1 MPSYKDNI
9 YSPRTFLGTLAR
21 YGSLILQLTR
31 REIAIAYKGS
41 LFGVL
46 WSLVTPLLLLS
57 VYTFIFSQVF
67 KMRWGSG
74 AGSHLDTALNL
85 FAGVILH
92 QCLSECLSEAPGL
105 VAKNVNYVKKVV
117 FPLDTLSYVSIFK
130 NFFHCFLALL
140 VLLIFVCAARGLP
153 PLTSVMLP
161 LVLLPFMLFVLGI
174 SWLLSALSV
183 YIRDIDQFIGTL
195 TTVLAFMTPIFYP
208 LSAVPERFQ
217 VIIQLNPLTPA
228 VLGVR
233 RLLLDGMPPEWNVI
247 AIYWAAGFAMAMFGH
262 MTFRK
267 LQGGFADVL

>member
-1 MPSYKDNI
+1 MESHKDNANP
-9 YSPRTFLGTLAR
+9 PRTFLGTLAR
-21 YGSLILQLTR
+21 HGSLILQLTK
-31 REIAIAYKGS
+31 REIVIAYKGS

-57 VYTFIFSQVF
+57 VYTFIFSQIF
-67 KMRWGSG
+67 KMRWG
-74 AGSHLDTALNL
+74 AGGSYLDTALNL

-140 VLLIFVCAARGLP
+140 VLFVCVCVVRGAP
-153 PLTSVMLP
+153 PLTSAMLP
-161 LVLLPFMLFVLGI
+161 LVILPLMLFLLGI

-195 TTVLAFMTPIFYP
+195 TTILAFMTPIFYP

-217 VIIQLNPLTPA
+217 IIIQLNPLTPA

-233 RLLLDGMPPEWNVI
+233 RLLLNGSPPDWTVV
-247 AIYWAAGFAMAMFGH
+247 AIYWVAGFAMAALGH
-262 MTFRK
+262 LVFRK
-267 LQGGFADVL
+267 LQRGFADVL